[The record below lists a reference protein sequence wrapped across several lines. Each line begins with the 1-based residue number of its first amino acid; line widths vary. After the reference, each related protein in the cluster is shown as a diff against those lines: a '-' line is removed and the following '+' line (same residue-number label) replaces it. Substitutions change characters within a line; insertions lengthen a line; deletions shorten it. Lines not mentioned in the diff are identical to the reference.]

1 MLTLTR
7 LVHVQ
12 FSHLIAVALTFQLV
26 ACCFSGFKI
35 DSSESTPNQL
45 AEGSPCHHQLGV
57 FSKQYLWNTSMHVG
71 AYIRT
76 NSQKWKV
83 VR

>member
-1 MLTLTR
+1 M
-7 LVHVQ
+7 Q
-12 FSHLIAVALTFQLV
+12 FSHLIAQSQPNLLPAAFL
-26 ACCFSGFKI
+26 G

-45 AEGSPCHHQLGV
+45 AEGSPCHHQLATNDV

-76 NSQKWKV
+76 NLQHIRYPSA
-83 VR
+83 